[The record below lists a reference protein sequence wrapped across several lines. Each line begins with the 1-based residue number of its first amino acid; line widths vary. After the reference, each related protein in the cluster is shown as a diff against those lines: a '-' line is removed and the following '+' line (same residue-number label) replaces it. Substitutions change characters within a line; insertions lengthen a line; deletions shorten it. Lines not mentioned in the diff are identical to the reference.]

1 MSSRN
6 GSERERVA
14 LAFEAQEYTY
24 AQLDALAAGL
34 AKTLAERG
42 VTTGD
47 RVALMSSNR
56 PEWVVAVQ
64 AIWRLGAA
72 VVLFS
77 PAWKRT
83 ETEHAL
89 AITKPAHA
97 VGDHPVLAELMPM
110 TSLDDPI
117 VPGPVITARGE
128 PATTARVTE
137 NPGAEAVLVFS
148 SGTTGLPKAVR
159 HTHGSLRAAIG
170 HWQHALELT
179 ADDRIQVTTPPSHI
193 LGLLNIATALELG
206 VWMRL
211 HRRFDLDLMLRHIQE
226 DRITVEMAV
235 APIALALAN
244 HRELE
249 SYDLS
254 SLRFIMWGATPVT
267 ASVAR
272 TVTRRTG
279 VPWVPAYGAS
289 ELPVIACNPVANA
302 RLDSAG
308 KPVPGVSLRV
318 VSLETGTPV
327 PPNETGEIQVR
338 AESLMSGYLPAE
350 ATAEAFSDGWYRTG
364 DVGYVEPDGWVHL
377 TDRCKEMIKVRG
389 FQVAPAEVE
398 GVLLGHPAVRDCAVF
413 GVPDDVDG
421 ESVIAAV
428 ALDKPVDP
436 AELIARVA
444 ASLASYKKPSQ
455 IVVVDEIP
463 RLPSGKALRRVLKG
477 RVLKERHGRAAIG

>member
-6 GSERERVA
+6 GSERERERVA

-34 AKTLAERG
+34 AETLAERG

-97 VGDHPVLAELMPM
+97 CGDHPVLAELMPM

-117 VPGPVITARGE
+117 LPGPVITARGG
-128 PATTARVTE
+128 PATTARGAQ
-137 NPGAEAVLVFS
+137 NPSAEAVLVFS

-179 ADDRIQVTTPPSHI
+179 QDDRIQVTTPPSHI

-211 HRRFDLDLMLRHIQE
+211 HRRFDLDLMLHHIE
-226 DRITVEMAV
+226 SDKITVEMAV

-244 HRELE
+244 HPKLE

-254 SLRFIMWGATPVT
+254 SLRFIMWGATPVMCSFAKPLPT
-267 ASVAR
+267 
-272 TVTRRTG
+272 RTG
-279 VPWVPAYGAS
+279 VPWVPAYGTS
-289 ELPVIACNPVANA
+289 ELPVIACNPIRHA

-318 VSLETGTPV
+318 VSLESGEPV
-327 PPNETGEIQVR
+327 EPGETGEIQVR
-338 AESLMSGYLPAE
+338 AASLMSGYLPAE
-350 ATAEAFSDGWYRTG
+350 ATAEAFADGWYRTG
-364 DVGYVEPDGWVHL
+364 DVGYVEPEGWVHL
-377 TDRCKEMIKVRG
+377 TDRAKEMIKVRG

-398 GVLLGHPAVRDCAVF
+398 GVLLGHPAVLDCAVF
-413 GVPDDVDG
+413 GVPDPVNG
-421 ESVIAAV
+421 ESVIATVTLERTAE
-428 ALDKPVDP
+428 P
-436 AELIARVA
+436 AELIAHVA
-444 ASLASYKKPSQ
+444 GRLASYKKPSR
-455 IVVVDEIP
+455 VLVVDEIP
-463 RLPSGKALRRVLKG
+463 RLPSGKALRRVLK
-477 RVLKERHGRAAIG
+477 ERYGRAAVR